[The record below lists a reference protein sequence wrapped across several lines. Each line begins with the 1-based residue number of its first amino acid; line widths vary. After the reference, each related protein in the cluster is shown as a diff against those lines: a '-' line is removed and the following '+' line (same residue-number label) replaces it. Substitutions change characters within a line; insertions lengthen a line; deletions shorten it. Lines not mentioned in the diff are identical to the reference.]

1 MSSISPSSARKS
13 VLAPLIGIAAFGLL
27 LGACKSTP
35 PDPVNLESTQEV
47 SATVQSIDVERR
59 LLSLRD
65 DTGEQVTVEVSP
77 AVRNLDQVKPGDKVV
92 ARYYE
97 SLAAEL
103 VARGDGS
110 GSTQAPVKDAVIGR
124 AAPGAKPGVVMG
136 TENRQTVRITKVDKK
151 NNVVSFFGSDGLAR
165 SLPIKTPEGREF
177 IGKLKEG
184 DEVEVRYTEAVAV
197 TVEPVKT
204 ATSPTP

>member
-1 MSSISPSSARKS
+1 MPSIPARASPP
-13 VLAPLIGIAAFGLL
+13 VIGIAAFAALL
-27 LGACKSTP
+27 VACKSAPP
-35 PDPVNLESTQEV
+35 PDPVNIENTQEV
-47 SATVQSIDVERR
+47 SATVQSIDVNRR

-65 DTGEQVTVEVSP
+65 DTGQQVTVEVAP
-77 AVRNLDQVKPGDKVV
+77 AVRNLAQVKPGDKVV

-103 VARGDGS
+103 VARGDGA
-110 GSTQAPVKDAVIGR
+110 GTTQAPVQDSVIGR

-136 TENRQTVRITKVDKK
+136 TENRQTVRITKIDKK
-151 NNVVSFFGSDGLAR
+151 NNIVSFFGSDGLAR
-165 SLPIKTPEGREF
+165 SVPIRTPQGQEF
-177 IGKLKEG
+177 ISKLKEG

-204 ATSPTP
+204 SATPTP

>member
-1 MSSISPSSARKS
+1 MSRSIPL
-13 VLAPLIGIAAFGLL
+13 LACLVALL
-27 LGACKSTP
+27 AACKTATP
-35 PDPVNLESTQEV
+35 PDPVNIENTQEV

-65 DTGEQVTVEVSP
+65 DTGQQVTVEVAP
-77 AVRNLDQVKPGDKVV
+77 AVRNLAQVKPGDKVV

-103 VARGDGS
+103 VARGDKAGT
-110 GSTQAPVKDAVIGR
+110 TQAPVQDAVIGR
-124 AAPGAKPGVVMG
+124 AAPGERPGVVMG
-136 TENRQTVRITKVDKK
+136 TENRQTVRITKIDKK
-151 NNVVSFFGSDGLAR
+151 NNIVSFFGSDGLAR
-165 SLPIKTPEGREF
+165 SVPIKTPQGQEF

-204 ATSPTP
+204 ATQPTP

>member
-1 MSSISPSSARKS
+1 MSSPKLRG
-13 VLAPLIGIAAFGLL
+13 LAPVIGLVAFAGLL
-27 LGACKSTP
+27 VACKSTP
-35 PDPVNLESTQEV
+35 PDPVNIENTEEV

-65 DTGEQVTVEVSP
+65 DSGQQVTVEVAP
-77 AVRNLDQVKPGDKVV
+77 AVRNLAQVKPGDRVV

-103 VARGDGS
+103 VARGDQS
-110 GSTQAPVKDAVIGR
+110 GSTQPPVQDAVIGR
-124 AAPGAKPGVVMG
+124 TAPGDRPGVVVG
-136 TENRQTVRITKVDKK
+136 TENRQTVRITNVDKK
-151 NNVVSFFGSDGLAR
+151 NHVVSFFGSDGLAR
-165 SLPIKTPEGREF
+165 SVPIKTPQGREF

-204 ATSPTP
+204 STAPTP